1 MFVTDIPWDNR
12 EFSRPRTS
20 RMTTRIIVL
29 AAGKGTRMKSAMPK
43 VLHRLAGKPL
53 LGHVLDT
60 SENLNPTSITV
71 VIGHEA
77 DQVKNTIEH
86 SVQWAMQTE
95 QLGTGHAVKEGLEG
109 IEDNDTVLITYG
121 DVPLTRASTYQSLL
135 DVCND
140 KTIGLLTL
148 IMDNPTGYGRIL
160 REGGAVVGVVEQKDA
175 SDDQLTISEVNAGV
189 VSIKGGTLRDLL
201 SRIDNKNA
209 QGEYY
214 LTDIHELA
222 VKDGLSITAVHPDD
236 AWEVD
241 GVNSRSQLAR
251 LERLHQMQV
260 AESLMDAGVTL
271 ADPAR
276 IDVRGT
282 LETGRDVTIDVNC
295 IFEGHCVIGDNVHIG
310 PNCLISG
317 STIASG
323 TKVLANCVL
332 ENASVGEDATVGPFA
347 RLRPGTKTDSGI
359 RIGNFVETKNTHIG
373 ASSKINHLSYVGD
386 ATLGKN
392 VNVGAGTI
400 TCNYDGANKHQTE
413 IGDGAFIGS
422 NSALVAPVVVSEGA
436 TVGAGS
442 TITRNVPADRL
453 SLSRA
458 KQTEIEN
465 WSRPVKNK

>member
-1 MFVTDIPWDNR
+1 
-12 EFSRPRTS
+12 
-20 RMTTRIIVL
+20 MTTRIIVL

-60 SENLNPTSITV
+60 SESLNPTSITV

-77 DQVKNTIEH
+77 DQVKSTITH
-86 SVQWAMQTE
+86 AVQWAMQTE

-109 IEDNDTVLITYG
+109 IEDDDTVLITYG
-121 DVPLTRASTYQSLL
+121 DVPLTRASTYQALL

-140 KTIGLLTL
+140 KTVGLLTL
-148 IMDNPTGYGRIL
+148 IMDDPTGYGRIL

-175 SDDQLTISEVNAGV
+175 SSDQLTISEVNAGV

-251 LERLHQMQV
+251 LERLHQAQV

-282 LETGRDVTIDVNC
+282 LETGRDVVIDVNC
-295 IFEGHCVIGDNVHIG
+295 VFEGHCVLGDNVEIG

-323 TKVLANCVL
+323 TKVLANCVF
-332 ENASVGEDATVGPFA
+332 ENASVGENATIGPFA
-347 RLRPGTKTDSGI
+347 RLRPGTKTDNNI
-359 RIGNFVETKNTHIG
+359 RIGNFVETKNTHVG

-458 KQTEIEN
+458 KQTDIEN

>member
-1 MFVTDIPWDNR
+1 M
-12 EFSRPRTS
+12 S
-20 RMTTRIIVL
+20 TRIIVL

-60 SENLNPTSITV
+60 SESLDPTSITV

-77 DQVKNTIEH
+77 EQVKSTIEH
-86 SVQWAMQTE
+86 KVQWAMQTE

-121 DVPLTRASTYQSLL
+121 DVPLTRASTYQALL

-148 IMDNPTGYGRIL
+148 IMEDPTGYGRIR
-160 REGGAVVGVVEQKDA
+160 REGGCIVGVVEQKDA
-175 SDDQLTISEVNAGV
+175 SVDELTISEVNAGV
-189 VSIKGGTLRDLL
+189 VSIKGGSLRDLL
-201 SRIDNKNA
+201 SRVDNKNA

-241 GVNSRSQLAR
+241 GVNSRVQLAR
-251 LERLHQMQV
+251 LERLHQEQV
-260 AESLMDAGVTL
+260 AEALMESGVTL

-276 IDVRGT
+276 IDIRGT
-282 LETGRDVTIDVNC
+282 LSTGRDVTIDVNC
-295 IFEGHCVIGDNVHIG
+295 VFVGDCVIGDNVNIG

-317 STIASG
+317 STIEEG
-323 TKVLANCVL
+323 TQILANCVI
-332 ENASVGEDATVGPFA
+332 EDAVVGNSATVGPFA
-347 RLRPGTKTDSGI
+347 RLRPGTRTGKGI
-359 RIGNFVETKNTHIG
+359 RIGNFVETKNAELG
-373 ASSKINHLSYVGD
+373 DGSKINHLSYVGD
-386 ATLGKN
+386 STLGTD

-400 TCNYDGANKHQTE
+400 TCNYDGANKHKTV

-422 NSALVAPVVVSEGA
+422 NSALVAPVVVNKGA

-442 TITRNVPADRL
+442 TIGRDVPAGAL
-453 SLSRA
+453 SLTRA
-458 KQTEIEN
+458 EQKNIDN
-465 WSRPVKNK
+465 WSRPVKKK